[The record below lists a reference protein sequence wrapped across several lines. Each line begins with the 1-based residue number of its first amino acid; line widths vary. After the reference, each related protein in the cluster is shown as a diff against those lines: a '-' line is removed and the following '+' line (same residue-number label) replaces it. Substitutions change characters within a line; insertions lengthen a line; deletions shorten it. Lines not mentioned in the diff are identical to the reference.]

1 MTRELNYRAAT
12 REQAPSASARR
23 VEEPPRTQTGRMSAL
38 RPSPITPRTSAFQD
52 VQSEVGSAYSRRR
65 TSVTEGSGGVSS
77 RSSHLRSANLSHG
90 QGRIYNSSPLVP
102 RSIDLSNSY
111 NQQQQQQHEAHHAG
125 EGTESST
132 GSTAAAA
139 PSMIW
144 DELDDLKSRIHRL
157 ELTGKQPA
165 TSAQAMSRASEER
178 PPTAVTNATT
188 VSASPKRT
196 SPKRSIGT
204 MQPQADEM
212 STTSSQ
218 REAQPAQPILL
229 AALSKTKALVSPDVY
244 DAIESA
250 ANDALA
256 LTSMMGAPGQPG
268 PISSGASTIGGSGS
282 VTDRQLRKKAESI
295 CRSLT
300 ELCLALTD
308 EATVKVPHA
317 VTLTPREDDIPIS
330 PTTVKYSSITRTRQP
345 SIVAE
350 PAMARVNPAPRAPTS
365 LEQRRMTLLGNT
377 ALPSPRSAFA
387 SATTTDATGPGRK
400 SSLLLARTRRAGTEE
415 PEEQSGRKSSLLLRT
430 RRAGTEEPEEGRKTS
445 LLLRNRRGTINDGDD
460 LSLRAPSRATT
471 EVTQLRNLP
480 RDYTSRQESTSSALP
495 RRRLA
500 PTGLNSRLVPPSSP
514 ALATPPASTTGR
526 RFLERHTPDRD
537 TSSATERLAEDRA
550 QRHFSMS
557 HTAMLNRTSSISRR
571 RDSAIPTV
579 STNASQAGSYR
590 S

>member
-1 MTRELNYRAAT
+1 MTRALNYRAVT
-12 REQAPSASARR
+12 REQPPPASARR
-23 VEEPPRTQTGRMSAL
+23 IEEPPRTQTGRMSAL

-52 VQSEVGSAYSRRR
+52 IQSEVGSPYSRRR
-65 TSVTEGSGGVSS
+65 TSVTEGSGGLSS
-77 RSSHLRSANLSHG
+77 RSSHLRSANLSQG

-102 RSIDLSNSY
+102 RSVDLSSTHN
-111 NQQQQQQHEAHHAG
+111 QQQQHEAHHAG

-157 ELTGKQPA
+157 ELTGKKPA

-178 PPTAVTNATT
+178 PPTAATNATT

-196 SPKRSIGT
+196 SPKRSMGT
-204 MQPQADEM
+204 VQPQADDM

-218 REAQPAQPILL
+218 REAQPILL

-244 DAIESA
+244 AAMESA

-256 LTSMMGAPGQPG
+256 LTSMMGAAGQPG
-268 PISSGASTIGGSGS
+268 PISSGASTIGGTGG

-308 EATVKVPHA
+308 EATVKVPH
-317 VTLTPREDDIPIS
+317 VLPFTPREDEIPIS
-330 PTTVKYSSITRTRQP
+330 PTTVKYSSNSRPRQP

-350 PAMARVNPAPRAPTS
+350 PVMARANPAPRAPTS
-365 LEQRRMTLLGNT
+365 LEQRRMTLLGNS
-377 ALPSPRSAFA
+377 ALTSPRSVLA
-387 SATTTDATGPGRK
+387 STTTADATGPGRK

-445 LLLRNRRGTINDGDD
+445 LLLRSRRGTINDGDE
-460 LSLRAPSRATT
+460 SILRAPSRATT
-471 EVTQLRNLP
+471 EVGQLRNLP
-480 RDYTSRQESTSSALP
+480 RDYVSQQQESTSSALP

-514 ALATPPASTTGR
+514 AVATPPASTTGR
-526 RFLERHTPDRD
+526 RFFERQTPDRD

-550 QRHFSMS
+550 QRHFSMT

-571 RDSAIPTV
+571 RDSAIPTI
-579 STNASQAGSYR
+579 STSTSQVGSYR

>member
-1 MTRELNYRAAT
+1 
-12 REQAPSASARR
+12 
-23 VEEPPRTQTGRMSAL
+23 MSAL
-38 RPSPITPRTSAFQD
+38 RPSPITPRTTTFHD

-65 TSVTEGSGGVSS
+65 TSVTDGSGGLPS

-102 RSIDLSNSY
+102 RSIDLSGTY
-111 NQQQQQQHEAHHAG
+111 NHQQQHEAHHAG

-157 ELTGKQPA
+157 ELTGKPPA

-204 MQPQADEM
+204 MHPQADNM

-218 REAQPAQPILL
+218 REIQPAQPILL

-268 PISSGASTIGGSGS
+268 PISSGASTIGGSGN

-308 EATVKVPHA
+308 EPTVKVPHA
-317 VTLTPREDDIPIS
+317 AAALPSREDEMPIS
-330 PTTVKYSSITRTRQP
+330 PTTVKYTNITRSRQP
-345 SIVAE
+345 SIAGE
-350 PAMARVNPAPRAPTS
+350 SAMARVNPAPRAPTS

-377 ALPSPRSAFA
+377 TLPSPRSAVA
-387 SATTTDATGPGRK
+387 SATTSAATLTGRK
-400 SSLLLARTRRAGTEE
+400 SSLLLGRTRRAGTEE
-415 PEEQSGRKSSLLLRT
+415 PEEQSGRRSSLLLRT

-445 LLLRNRRGTINDGDD
+445 LLLRSRRGTINDGDD
-460 LSLRAPSRATT
+460 TSPRAPSRATT
-471 EVTQLRNLP
+471 EVAQLRNLP
-480 RDYTSRQESTSSALP
+480 RDYTSQLESTSSALP

-500 PTGLNSRLVPPSSP
+500 PTGPNSRLVPPSSP
-514 ALATPPASTTGR
+514 AVATPPTSTTGR
-526 RFLERHTPDRD
+526 RFFERHTPDRE
-537 TSSATERLAEDRA
+537 TSSVTERLAEDRA
-550 QRHFSMS
+550 QRQFSMG

-571 RDSAIPTV
+571 RDSAIPTI
-579 STNASQAGSYR
+579 SSSASQVGSYR